1 MKRNYGLRV
10 FRLDIKIIFIIFA
23 ILDIFCVGL
32 GMGVPI
38 FCILFGFPIGWYST
52 KRVIMNSEDI
62 NFILKKILH
71 YALVTSIFTFFIMSI
86 LWGRTIPMLFD
97 SNTDF
102 VNLGIP
108 FILYDPKISFIGW
121 LFLMI
126 FISPFLQL
134 LTTIFTSYLTL
145 LKWLKN
151 NKTAR

>member
-1 MKRNYGLRV
+1 MDRIFKLN
-10 FRLDIKIIFIIFA
+10 IKIVFIIFV
-23 ILDIFCVGL
+23 ILDLLCIAM

-38 FCILFGFPIGWYST
+38 FCILFGFPIGWYSA
-52 KRVIMNSEDI
+52 KRIIMNSEDI
-62 NFILKKILH
+62 SFVLKKILC

-97 SNTDF
+97 SNTNF
-102 VNLGIP
+102 KNLGIP
-108 FILYDPKISFIGW
+108 LILYDPKISFIGW
-121 LFLMI
+121 LFLVI

-134 LTTIFTSYLTL
+134 LTTIFASYLIL